1 MGLRWLVTGCSSGVG
16 RALARRLADEGEQ
29 VLATARRPETMD
41 DLKGRDN
48 VEIAE
53 LDVRDETQCA
63 AAVRLAA
70 HRFGGIDVLVNNA
83 GYGQF
88 GAVEEV
94 SGEQLRAQ
102 FETNVFGPWRLVKLV
117 MPHWRAQGGGR
128 ALFVSSIA
136 GFTPFPGLSAYTAS
150 KFALE
155 GMAESLAQEAAHL
168 GVRVTILQLGTFDT
182 KYGSSIV
189 PPAEPVDEYAQAY
202 GDMREALR
210 NFEKLPGPNDP
221 AVFADVA
228 LRVARLENP
237 PLRVPVGP
245 DAERYLTAAL
255 EQRAKELTAVV
266 DACLDTPADYF

>member
-29 VLATARRPETMD
+29 VLATARRTQTLD
-41 DLKGRDN
+41 DLAGRDN

-63 AAVRLAA
+63 AAVNLAA
-70 HRFGGIDVLVNNA
+70 QRFGGIDVLVNNA

-102 FETNVFGPWRLVKLV
+102 FETNVFGPWRLLKMV

-136 GFTPFPGLSAYTAS
+136 GFMPFPGMAAYTAS

-155 GMAESLAQEAAHL
+155 GMAESLAQETAHL
-168 GVRVTILQLGTFDT
+168 GIRVTILQLGSFAT
-182 KYGSSIV
+182 KYGRSTV
-189 PPAEPVDEYAQAY
+189 LPAAPVGVYEQVY
-202 GDMREALR
+202 GDMMAGLDDYE
-210 NFEKLPGPNDP
+210 NMPGLNHP
-221 AVFADVA
+221 AVFADMA

-245 DAERYLTAAL
+245 DAERFLTTAL
-255 EQRAKELTAVV
+255 EQRAKEFTAVV
-266 DACLDTPADYF
+266 DARLDAPADYF